1 MRKRILTA
9 IIAGLFFAG
18 SVMPVL
24 SVAAEPIKVE
34 QARSDYEEL
43 KSKVEEI
50 NAEIQKI
57 DGQIEPLM
65 IEMNENKSR
74 IETIDNEIDNT
85 NIEIEQCKKDIQG
98 KEEVLGDRL
107 REVYKSGEEVNWL
120 SILFSSNSISDLIS
134 NVQSAKR
141 VIELDN
147 KVLDDLDEVKAKLD
161 EKVTSLNDKGLEI
174 KEINTKIETQKEE
187 LEKKRSGQVKLIEEA
202 KVKQAEIGR
211 ASCRERV

>member
-57 DGQIEPLM
+57 
-65 IEMNENKSR
+65 
-74 IETIDNEIDNT
+74 
-85 NIEIEQCKKDIQG
+85 
-98 KEEVLGDRL
+98 
-107 REVYKSGEEVNWL
+107 
-120 SILFSSNSISDLIS
+120 
-134 NVQSAKR
+134 
-141 VIELDN
+141 
-147 KVLDDLDEVKAKLD
+147 
-161 EKVTSLNDKGLEI
+161 
-174 KEINTKIETQKEE
+174 
-187 LEKKRSGQVKLIEEA
+187 
-202 KVKQAEIGR
+202 GR